1 MSREIQVKLGLKSVE
16 GSWKSEFRAPLILN
30 PCQHYFETKK
40 KGIRRKEWQIHYHGK
55 EDGSSTIDLQCNK
68 RGDGR

>member
-1 MSREIQVKLGLKSVE
+1 MSREIHVKVGSIG
-16 GSWKSEFRAPLILN
+16 GSWRSEFRAPLVLE

-55 EDGSSTIDLQCNK
+55 ENGSSTIEFQCNK
-68 RGDGR
+68 HGDRR

>member
-1 MSREIQVKLGLKSVE
+1 MSREIQVKLGLKSVG

-40 KGIRRKEWQIHYHGK
+40 DWVIHYHGR
-55 EDGSSTIDLQCNK
+55 EDGSTTVEKLNCKEADDTK
-68 RGDGR
+68 